1 MSKLPTPVP
10 RRRPRIPP
18 PRPVRQRRRRW
29 GLGALLL
36 APFLLVAGIG
46 GWLWMH
52 WPDEV
57 VIDPQMRIDALT
69 DELQQEVE
77 ARRQAEAEQQ
87 RALRRLS
94 LLETEIDAY
103 REDVER
109 QEAELARLRDEVAF
123 YERLAEN
130 NDDASLG
137 LRDLALQSTG
147 QSGVWDVVF
156 QVYRPGLNRSLDVR
170 WSLEIVGRFEGDDE
184 EITLDHEDLG
194 VEQERDIEGFRLL
207 RNARVRVVLPEGFTP
222 EAVVVRVEPEDED
235 GPDAVTKRGEWDRMA
250 GEGA

>member
-1 MSKLPTPVP
+1 M
-10 RRRPRIPP
+10 
-18 PRPVRQRRRRW
+18 
-29 GLGALLL
+29 LLL

-52 WPDEV
+52 WPDEG

-123 YERLAEN
+123 YERLAES

-170 WSLEIVGRFEGDDE
+170 WSLEIAGRFEGDDE
-184 EITLDHEDLG
+184 DTTLDHEDLG

-235 GPDAVTKRGEWDRMA
+235 GPDAATKRGEWDRMA

>member
-1 MSKLPTPVP
+1 
-10 RRRPRIPP
+10 
-18 PRPVRQRRRRW
+18 
-29 GLGALLL
+29 
-36 APFLLVAGIG
+36 
-46 GWLWMH
+46 
-52 WPDEV
+52 
-57 VIDPQMRIDALT
+57 MRIDALT

-123 YERLAEN
+123 YERLAES

-170 WSLEIVGRFEGDDE
+170 WSLEIAGRFEGDDE
-184 EITLDHEDLG
+184 DTTLDHEDLG

-235 GPDAVTKRGEWDRMA
+235 GPDAATKRGEWDRMA

>member
-29 GLGALLL
+29 GLGVLLL

-52 WPDEV
+52 WPDEG
-57 VIDPQMRIDALT
+57 VIDPQVRIDALT
-69 DELQQEVE
+69 GELQREVA
-77 ARRQAEAEQQ
+77 ARQQAEAEQQ
-87 RALRRLS
+87 RARRQLS
-94 LLETEIDAY
+94 LLEAEKDAY

-130 NDDASLG
+130 NNDSSLG
-137 LRDLALQSTG
+137 LRDLALQATG

-156 QVYRPGLNRSLDVR
+156 QIYRAGLNRSLDVS
-170 WSLEIVGRFEGDDE
+170 WSLEITGRFEGDDE
-184 EITLDHEDLG
+184 DTTLDQDELG
-194 VEQERDIEGFRLL
+194 VEQSRSIEGFRLL
-207 RNARVRVVLPEGFTP
+207 RNVRARVVLPEDFTP
-222 EAVVVRVEPEDED
+222 EGVTVRVEPDEED
-235 GPDAVTKRGEWDRMA
+235 GPEPTMKRGEWDRMT